1 MIAFPWAR
9 PRGSA
14 SWSASR
20 ERRTRAVNVTHTAS
34 RSDSIMGL
42 FSSFKRAA
50 RRPSS
55 KVNPGG
61 PGAAASIEPLTQDT
75 ITFDDFKA
83 EVTACGLGAD
93 WGGARLEKLF
103 ALFDLDG
110 NGALDSDEFKRAA
123 RQLHTLLEALEDVP
137 AKQALSAPRS

>member
-1 MIAFPWAR
+1 MVIAYNSTQIFYDKEVSSPACFES
-9 PRGSA
+9 P
-14 SWSASR
+14 
-20 ERRTRAVNVTHTAS
+20 
-34 RSDSIMGL
+34 GL
-42 FSSFKRAA
+42 SFKGVQRAA

-55 KVNPGG
+55 KVKPGG
-61 PGAAASIEPLTQDT
+61 PGPAAGIEPLTQGT

-83 EVTACGLGAD
+83 EVAACGLGAD

-123 RQLHTLLEALEDVP
+123 RQLHTLLDALEDVP
-137 AKQALSAPRS
+137 AKQALSAPRSEHRVVHVA

>member
-1 MIAFPWAR
+1 MQTVQTR
-9 PRGSA
+9 VN
-14 SWSASR
+14 R
-20 ERRTRAVNVTHTAS
+20 E
-34 RSDSIMGL
+34 DY
-42 FSSFKRAA
+42 K
-50 RRPSS
+50 
-55 KVNPGG
+55 
-61 PGAAASIEPLTQDT
+61 PGARKLAFLLIASCCIFAAGEVSGQ
-75 ITFDDFKA
+75 DFKA
-83 EVTACGLGAD
+83 EVAACGLGAD